1 MRESVDGQSLTRW
14 IAEFRRVIAE
24 NRDLLT
30 WLDSAL
36 GDADHGIN
44 MDRGLAAVLAAL
56 GNHRPCEVSVL
67 LRDLLKDIATTLM
80 SAVGGAS
87 GALYGTFFLRMASA
101 VGPEQSLDG
110 VAFAQALRAGLVG
123 VQQRGKAVEG
133 DKTMVDALAPALD
146 ALDGALAEGAGL
158 GAALRRAAL
167 AAEAG
172 GQRTTPM
179 RARRGRASFLG
190 ERSVGHQDPGATSA
204 ALLIAAAAT
213 AFADGT
219 G

>member
-1 MRESVDGQSLTRW
+1 MRESVDVQWLIRW
-14 IAEFRRVIAE
+14 IREFRQVIAA

-30 WLDSAL
+30 RLDSAL

-44 MDRGLAAVLAAL
+44 MDRGLAAVVATL
-56 GNHRPCEVSVL
+56 GNHRPPEVSVL
-67 LRDLLKDIATTLM
+67 LRDVARTLM

-87 GALYGTFFLRMASA
+87 GALYGTFFLRMAAA
-101 VGPEQSLDG
+101 VGPEPSLDDR
-110 VAFAQALRAGLVG
+110 AFAQALRAGLEG
-123 VQQRGKAVEG
+123 VRQRGKAVEG
-133 DKTMVDALAPALD
+133 DKTMVDALTPALD

-158 GAALRRAAL
+158 GVALRRAAL

-204 ALLIAAAAT
+204 ALLIGAAAT
-213 AFADGT
+213 AFAEVSG
-219 G
+219 

>member
-1 MRESVDGQSLTRW
+1 MDVQSLTRW
-14 IAEFRRVIAE
+14 IREFRRLIAA

-30 WLDSAL
+30 QLDSAI

-44 MDRGLAAVLAAL
+44 MDRGLAAVVTEL
-56 GNHRPCEVSVL
+56 GNHRSSEVSV
-67 LRDLLKDIATTLM
+67 LLKDIATTLL

-101 VGPEQSLDG
+101 VGPERSLDSR
-110 VAFAQALRAGLVG
+110 AFAQALRAGLEG
-123 VQQRGKAVEG
+123 VRQRGKVAEG
-133 DKTMVDALAPALD
+133 DKTMVDALAPALEE
-146 ALDGALAEGAGL
+146 LDGALAQGAGL
-158 GAALRRAAL
+158 GAALRQAAL

-213 AFADGT
+213 AFAAAPG
-219 G
+219 

>member
-1 MRESVDGQSLTRW
+1 
-14 IAEFRRVIAE
+14 
-24 NRDLLT
+24 
-30 WLDSAL
+30 
-36 GDADHGIN
+36 
-44 MDRGLAAVLAAL
+44 
-56 GNHRPCEVSVL
+56 
-67 LRDLLKDIATTLM
+67 
-80 SAVGGAS
+80 
-87 GALYGTFFLRMASA
+87 
-101 VGPEQSLDG
+101 
-110 VAFAQALRAGLVG
+110 
-123 VQQRGKAVEG
+123 
-133 DKTMVDALAPALD
+133 MVDALAHALD
-146 ALDGALAEGAGL
+146 ALDGALAQGAGL

-213 AFADGT
+213 AFAEVPG